1 MKNKFYNFVTTKTS
15 NDLYLYGAIISGEK
29 WDETD
34 VTFQDF
40 KDKIDELT
48 DNSVLNIYQNSPGG
62 DCFACSSMVAL
73 LQRAKDRGITIN
85 AYIDGLSA
93 SCSSWISC
101 MADNLYLY
109 TQSILMLHKP
119 MSCTWGNADE
129 MQKEIDILDKIQNDV
144 MMPIYMKKVKEGI
157 TEDQIQE
164 LVNNETWLSAT
175 EIQEYF
181 DCILLEDKK
190 QIACSVDKNLFNRYN
205 NVPKELLNLADK
217 EVENMSKIK
226 DETIEEDV
234 VEETIIEEETE
245 VIEETVTPNDKNSEE
260 VSDNKIKEFEDKISD
275 LTDKLNQANETII
288 SLNETISN
296 LQEIANKYNSEQEE
310 KAKEDKQNK
319 ISEKKDYFKNKFEKA
334 NARDK
339 FETDEVQALIND
351 CIDNKES
358 LIKLNEMVIESFDNL
373 SFENKPLKTEQ
384 TSNVDNLLD
393 IEESSA
399 EKFGFK

>member
-1 MKNKFYNFVTTKTS
+1 
-15 NDLYLYGAIISGEK
+15 
-29 WDETD
+29 
-34 VTFQDF
+34 
-40 KDKIDELT
+40 
-48 DNSVLNIYQNSPGG
+48 
-62 DCFACSSMVAL
+62 
-73 LQRAKDRGITIN
+73 
-85 AYIDGLSA
+85 
-93 SCSSWISC
+93 
-101 MADNLYLY
+101 
-109 TQSILMLHKP
+109 
-119 MSCTWGNADE
+119 
-129 MQKEIDILDKIQNDV
+129 